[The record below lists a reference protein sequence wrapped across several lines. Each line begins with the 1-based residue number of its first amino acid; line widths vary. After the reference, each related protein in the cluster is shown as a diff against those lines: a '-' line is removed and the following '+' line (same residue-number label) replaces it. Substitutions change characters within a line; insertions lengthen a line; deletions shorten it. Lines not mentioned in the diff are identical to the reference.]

1 VSATL
6 AGMGNTWSAQTR
18 AWESS
23 GRYVE
28 IPGHRLFVLERGQGP
43 LLVLVH
49 GFPTSSYDYR
59 ALIERLQSNFRC
71 IAFDFPGYGL
81 SDKSVAYS
89 YSLFQQADAMEALM
103 RTLGVKRTRVLCHD
117 MGTSVMCE
125 LLARHEEGRLGFELE
140 HVTFTN
146 GSMLQW
152 LADIT
157 PFQKLMASNETL
169 PQAIELCA
177 QIPGSMVAGLR
188 GLTRRKDAISADDE
202 IVIREL
208 LAHDDGHLRLPALA
222 GYMRERY
229 VHKERWIGALTRHAR
244 LASIV
249 WATEDPIANLAMGR
263 ALHALLPAAP
273 YVELDG
279 VGHFVIFED
288 PARVAAAVL
297 ATAGRPDPTAGRPDP
312 G

>member
-1 VSATL
+1 MSFSAPTQ
-6 AGMGNTWSAQTR
+6 AWSD
-18 AWESS
+18 S

-28 IPGHRLFVLERGQGP
+28 VAGHRLFAVERGAGP
-43 LLVLVH
+43 VLVLVH

-59 ALIERLQSNFRC
+59 ALMRLLEHRFRC

-81 SDKSVAYS
+81 SDKPAAYS
-89 YSLFQQADAMEALM
+89 YSLFQQADAMEALLGA
-103 RTLGVKRTRVLCHD
+103 LGVASARVVCHD
-117 MGTSVMCE
+117 MGTSVLCE
-125 LLARHEEGRLGFELE
+125 LLPRQEEGRLGFRLE

-157 PFQKLMASNETL
+157 PFQKLLAANETL

-177 QIPGSMVAGLR
+177 RIGGAMVPGLR
-188 GLTRRKDAISADDE
+188 ALTRRPDAITAEDE
-202 IVIREL
+202 VVLNEL
-208 LAHDDGHLRLPALA
+208 MQHDNGHLRLPALA

-229 VHKERWIGALTRHAR
+229 VHKERWIGALTRSAAI
-244 LASIV
+244 ASIA
-249 WATEDPIANLAMGR
+249 WAMEDSIANLAMGR
-263 ALHALLPAAP
+263 ELHALLPGAP

-288 PARVAAAVL
+288 PERVAAVVL
-297 ATAGRPDPTAGRPDP
+297 DAAGR
-312 G
+312 